1 MYNREILSMAK
12 NETIKENDIMA
23 ALSFGENYSTF
34 KLVLMWICI
43 AICIIGSIAMM
54 VVSHTE
60 NNYDDFIA
68 SFIPIALLIVPIAF
82 LACGYSRRKKIKLW
96 LEDAVLLNA
105 RCECVHD
112 FLGNGGEKILI
123 AFVYDNEHLT
133 RMSKFRYLH
142 SSSFTLNGYFNPYNK
157 LIGRDIKIF
166 YSPKYDEV
174 MIPKQ

>member
-1 MYNREILSMAK
+1 MSMAK
-12 NETIKENDIMA
+12 NGTIKENDIVA
-23 ALSFGENYSTF
+23 TLSFGENYSTF
-34 KLVLMWICI
+34 KLVLAWICI
-43 AICIIGSIAMM
+43 AICFVGSIAMM

-68 SFIPIALLIVPIAF
+68 SFIPIALLIIPVAF
-82 LACGYSRRKKIKLW
+82 LICGYNRRKKIKLC

-105 RCECVHD
+105 RCECVQD
-112 FLGNGGEKILI
+112 FLDNGVEKILI
-123 AFVYDNEHLT
+123 TFVYDNEQLT
-133 RMSKFRYLH
+133 RMSKFRYLR
-142 SSSFTLNGYFNPYNK
+142 SSSFTLNGYFNPYSK

>member
-1 MYNREILSMAK
+1 
-12 NETIKENDIMA
+12 
-23 ALSFGENYSTF
+23 
-34 KLVLMWICI
+34 
-43 AICIIGSIAMM
+43 MM
-54 VVSHTE
+54 VVSHAE

-96 LEDAVLLNA
+96 LEDAVSLNA

-123 AFVYDNEHLT
+123 AFVYDNEQLT

-142 SSSFTLNGYFNPYNK
+142 SSSLTLNGYFNPYSK